1 MEGDGV
7 KEDTEATQ
15 FHFLGQFT
23 QEETQFI
30 QEEAQFQGKKGKESK
45 KTSLLLL
52 FATPWTAVHQA
63 SLSFKLMSIESVI
76 LSNHLILCCPLLL
89 LPSVFQG
96 IGSFPVGLL
105 FPTGG
110 QSIGASAS
118 VLSMNIQD

>member
-1 MEGDGV
+1 M

-89 LPSVFQG
+89 LPSVFPR
-96 IGSFPVGLL
+96 IRVFSNE
-105 FPTGG
+105 
-110 QSIGASAS
+110 SA
-118 VLSMNIQD
+118 LHIR